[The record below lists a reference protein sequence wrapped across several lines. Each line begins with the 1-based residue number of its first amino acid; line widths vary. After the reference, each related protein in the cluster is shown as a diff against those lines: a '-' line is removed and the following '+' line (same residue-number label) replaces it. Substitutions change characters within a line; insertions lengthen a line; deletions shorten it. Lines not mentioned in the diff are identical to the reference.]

1 MDRFLGKFR
10 GIVVDNEDPEGRARL
25 RVQVPAVLGREAGAW
40 MLPCSPYAGPGC
52 GLVAIPP
59 IGSLVH
65 VEWPAGDPT
74 AEGIWS
80 GGMWT
85 QGDAIAGTGP
95 DVVALVTPGG
105 HRIEIRD
112 TDGSEAIELSAT
124 SGATITMG
132 QSGIVLSM
140 GGQKI
145 AMTATSVS
153 INDGALTVT

>member
-10 GIVVDNEDPEGRARL
+10 GIVVDNEDPSGLAR
-25 RVQVPAVLGREAGAW
+25 VTANVPAVLGLEASGW
-40 MLPCSPYAGPGC
+40 LLPCSPYAGPGC
-52 GLVAIPP
+52 GLVAVPP
-59 IGSLVH
+59 IGSVIH
-65 VEWPAGDPT
+65 VEWPAGDP
-74 AEGIWS
+74 AQPGIWS

-85 QGDAIAGTGP
+85 EGDAVAGAGP

-112 TDGSEAIELSAT
+112 TAGSEAIELSAT
-124 SGATITMG
+124 SGATITMDG
-132 QSGIVLSM
+132 SGIVVSM